1 MKRDEKERMEVDV
14 LCSLEQFREFMIL
27 STCNSFIPDE
37 YWFDE
42 RVFPERASEHGTMYV
57 EAEDKVTIEK
67 IRDITF
73 VQVTEILGIIYH
85 SKSNRTQLKWRIV
98 RNEMGKLT
106 GKVTTHSLVNLFAS
120 KILDESYVNQTK
132 AQTHPKQAHESS

>member
-1 MKRDEKERMEVDV
+1 MEVDV
-14 LCSLEQFREFMIL
+14 LCSLEQFREFIIL

-57 EAEDKVTIEK
+57 EAEDKVTLEK

-120 KILDESYVNQTK
+120 RILDESYVNQTK
-132 AQTHPKQAHESS
+132 AQTHPEQAHESS

>member
-1 MKRDEKERMEVDV
+1 MEVDV
-14 LCSLEQFREFMIL
+14 LCSLEQIREFMIL

-42 RVFPERASEHGTMYV
+42 RVFPERASDHGTMYV

-132 AQTHPKQAHESS
+132 AQTHPK

>member
-1 MKRDEKERMEVDV
+1 MEVDV
-14 LCSLEQFREFMIL
+14 FCTLEKFREFMIL
-27 STCNSFIPDE
+27 STCKSFIPDK

-42 RVFPERASEHGTMYV
+42 RVFPERASEQGTMYV
-57 EAEDKVTIEK
+57 EAEDKVTLEK

-85 SKSNRTQLKWRIV
+85 SKSNRTQLKWRTA
-98 RNEMGKLT
+98 RLDLGKLS

-120 KILDESYVNQTK
+120 RILDESYVNQIK
-132 AQTHPKQAHESS
+132 AQTQTE

>member
-1 MKRDEKERMEVDV
+1 MEVNVFCD
-14 LCSLEQFREFMIL
+14 LEKFREFMIL
-27 STCNSFIPDE
+27 STCNSFIPE
-37 YWFDE
+37 KYWFDE
-42 RVFPERASEHGTMYV
+42 RVFPERANELGTMYV
-57 EAEDKVTIEK
+57 EAEDKVTLEK

-98 RNEMGKLT
+98 RQDLGKLS

-132 AQTHPKQAHESS
+132 VKTHDE